1 MSFENPMESVLQ
13 VRCGPNSLCC
23 REEYAKAAVPAL
35 WVGKIF
41 KVVRSRKVS
50 FFCLANFKRPA
61 VTDTFSERLNRRGKK
76 EREAPATGSDS
87 VSPKATDFLSRDFL
101 IYILLIHLFREG
113 KVFMLPVWLSNTASE
128 RVFGRGATDL
138 LSIRR
143 EWDMQAKTEKENL
156 SLLSHSCQVF
166 SSINDQLYT
175 HIFSPH
181 SLLLNISTLKLRS
194 LMLKFLFGHHPFSTL
209 FSWQSEWVHI
219 FFFCASA
226 AASGILAMS
235 PGRL

>member
-23 REEYAKAAVPAL
+23 REEYAKAAVSAL

-87 VSPKATDFLSRDFL
+87 VSPKATDFLSNTGTFL
-101 IYILLIHLFREG
+101 STY
-113 KVFMLPVWLSNTASE
+113 S
-128 RVFGRGATDL
+128 
-138 LSIRR
+138 LSIFF
-143 EWDMQAKTEKENL
+143 EKE
-156 SLLSHSCQVF
+156 
-166 SSINDQLYT
+166 
-175 HIFSPH
+175 
-181 SLLLNISTLKLRS
+181 
-194 LMLKFLFGHHPFSTL
+194 KFLCSLYDFQTQHQREFLGGGRPTFSQSAGSGTCRQKQKRKISPFSL
-209 FSWQSEWVHI
+209 IVARFSVQ
-219 FFFCASA
+219 
-226 AASGILAMS
+226 
-235 PGRL
+235 